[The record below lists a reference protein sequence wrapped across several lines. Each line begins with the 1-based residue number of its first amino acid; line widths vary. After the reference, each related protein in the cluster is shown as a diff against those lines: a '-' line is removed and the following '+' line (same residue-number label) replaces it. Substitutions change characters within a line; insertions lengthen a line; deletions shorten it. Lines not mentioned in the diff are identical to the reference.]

1 MKSNKRKKER
11 VKEEIFIPKCQDQYQ
26 GGGDGRKRERE
37 REREREAEEEVE
49 AIEWEENDSAKLI
62 KREKNKL
69 KKTPRVRSQEEEC
82 KPNKK
87 ISQHPYESP
96 QRVHREKPINVAGSA
111 SLNKEKLPHVL

>member
-1 MKSNKRKKER
+1 MGE
-11 VKEEIFIPKCQDQYQ
+11 
-26 GGGDGRKRERE
+26 RKRERE
-37 REREREAEEEVE
+37 GGKRGGGGDRMGGERQRQINKE
-49 AIEWEENDSAKLI
+49 
-62 KREKNKL
+62 REKNKL